1 MNTTACVCSFVRLFV
16 CSFVRLFVC
25 LFVRLFVLFCFCCAG
40 MNEDFLLII
49 LKDVL
54 RRRPDLKLVLMS
66 ATLNAAMFA
75 RYKKRSFLNSKKHI
89 HLRKR

>member
-1 MNTTACVCSFVRLFV
+1 
-16 CSFVRLFVC
+16 
-25 LFVRLFVLFCFCCAG
+25 